1 MDKVRGE
8 GQAIVGMESVY
19 LLQKPLAEHDYRLLS
34 RVDLQKIFAHVTGDW
49 YPARMSRGWLL
60 DELLLIAGQYRELSP
75 PDASESERLP
85 VSPMSAHGGGE
96 EKDVLNL
103 ASWNAP
109 VENADVSMADRS
121 VDDIPK

>member
-1 MDKVRGE
+1 MKGE
-8 GQAIVGMESVY
+8 
-19 LLQKPLAEHDYRLLS
+19 
-34 RVDLQKIFAHVTGDW
+34 W
-49 YPARMSRGWLL
+49 YPAHITHGRLL
-60 DELLLIAGQYRELSP
+60 DAVGPLLAQQYAELSP

-121 VDDIPK
+121 VDDIPE